1 MRRAAAIL
9 TRKARM
15 NETYTVYVYGKWI
28 AFICVYYQLNGAEQG
43 CGCRCVPWISGLGCF
58 FLVWAEAWRAKRPV
72 MIRRQRGPEL
82 QTPLSQAR
90 LLWTVTVSSRAL
102 SCPQGLRPSPTPPR
116 ARVCVCV
123 WVGGGGDRVTQDRV
137 NTPGGHQT
145 PRRAS
150 GRGPICAIHKNI
162 ATENIRKIVQN

>member
-9 TRKARM
+9 TRKARK

-28 AFICVYYQLNGAEQG
+28 AFICIYYQLNGAEQG

-58 FLVWAEAWRAKRPV
+58 LLVWAEAWRAKRPV

-90 LLWTVTVSSRAL
+90 LGLARLWTVTVSSRAL
-102 SCPQGLRPSPTPPR
+102 SCLWGLRPSPTPL
-116 ARVCVCV
+116 ALECVCV
-123 WVGGGGDRVTQDRV
+123 TGGGGRVTQDRV

-145 PRRAS
+145 PRRPS
-150 GRGPICAIHKNI
+150 GRGPICGPWYYVLYTGIC
-162 ATENIRKIVQN
+162 